1 MNNAQ
6 KSILESTP
14 GGGEVEKPYR
24 YMPSQRV
31 WFVDLFGPKTGINF
45 SLESRWFS
53 SELRERMSVFIV
65 SILNEKDRN
74 RNMRIRNAFE

>member
-1 MNNAQ
+1 MNDAE

-31 WFVDLFGPKTGINF
+31 WFVNLYGPKTGIN
-45 SLESRWFS
+45 SSMESSMVF
-53 SELRERMSVFIV
+53 ERTTGAYERIYRINS
-65 SILNEKDRN
+65 RQ
-74 RNMRIRNAFE
+74 MRIRNAFK

>member
-6 KSILESTP
+6 KSILEGTPP
-14 GGGEVEKPYR
+14 GGGVEKPYR

-45 SLESRWFS
+45 SMESSMVF
-53 SELRERMSVFIV
+53 ERTGAY
-65 SILNEKDRN
+65 E
-74 RNMRIRNAFE
+74 RIYRINSK

>member
-1 MNNAQ
+1 MNNAK

-14 GGGEVEKPYR
+14 GGGGGEVEKPYR

-45 SLESRWFS
+45 SMESSMVF
-53 SELRERMSVFIV
+53 ERTTGAY
-65 SILNEKDRN
+65 E
-74 RNMRIRNAFE
+74 RIYRINSK

>member
-1 MNNAQ
+1 MNDAE

-31 WFVDLFGPKTGINF
+31 WFVDLFGPKTCINF
-45 SLESRWFS
+45 SLESSMVF
-53 SELRERMSVFIV
+53 ERTTGTY
-65 SILNEKDRN
+65 E
-74 RNMRIRNAFE
+74 RIYRINSK

>member
-1 MNNAQ
+1 M
-6 KSILESTP
+6 
-14 GGGEVEKPYR
+14 EKPYR

-74 RNMRIRNAFE
+74 RNMRIRNAFEQIFGLCSNLSNHDIISA

>member
-1 MNNAQ
+1 MQ
-6 KSILESTP
+6 KKSILESTRG

-45 SLESRWFS
+45 SLESSMVF
-53 SELRERMSVFIV
+53 ERTTGTY
-65 SILNEKDRN
+65 E
-74 RNMRIRNAFE
+74 RIYRINSK